1 MATTPLIRTPQAD
14 GGTFYTFS
22 SSAKDL
28 SRTLNND
35 ELKLVFSKF
44 VLLNLPDMDR
54 LDPTTFSNFQNY
66 MQFDTID
73 GAIWSGGLKGD
84 PNVNFT
90 ESLQN
95 YALNLEELIISDATY
110 DNTTNLTVTE
120 RVFFKWLKET
130 GAMRFREATLL
141 EKASSVTDK
150 RFVEEDEVTSGTR
163 QYRRVVRYIGEIDI
177 VNNVDKAGE
186 AYTELYINVPTEVG
200 RTPTILFDSVSDNN
214 YQPSLKIQG
223 TSEYIM
229 GRNSAT
235 VHPQGLDIFAYYDYD
250 QPLQGAGPAGYTL
263 PYATASITDP
273 ALPISGGNWMD
284 EATPPNTVDAY
295 FTEPTTFTSVLNA
308 NIRKIA
314 ADYNNPPNFI
324 AAAYVRSELDGISV
338 DFNPND
344 YQQIVQDATIST
356 IPQFN
361 GTDLAE
367 SFEFNAV
374 AVYYDMVDLSDSSK
388 TKTNLYGILILDNI
402 TPTTDGG
409 YIQRYPKYKPN
420 LTTGQNGNSYGFK
433 INLRFD
439 ASPGTAGIDTIVNDY
454 NTFSMGLFSDA
465 SAQLQAS
472 AQIFQRQQLE
482 IADMELR
489 LAAVENTLNSVSTS
503 AFLQSQ
509 INNLQTQVDNASLAF
524 ASSTT
529 LLDLIAKNSDEI
541 QALANGE
548 VATTLQYNTEVVRQG
563 TGITVNTNTPN
574 QIQISNNVQAY
585 NLMVPVDAGNVPI
598 TTTAPLNLNVVSPRV
613 FVDLGTYTNM
623 LRLDTI
629 NTANGDLAIY
639 IDDTDV
645 QWRTGQ
651 TVRLT
656 FNNVPLMGS
665 RDIKIYT
672 DSPSRLNTGSFG
684 KLAATIPNAKLSN
697 IPIIDLICT
706 EQGVLSFVY
715 DCVK

>member
-1 MATTPLIRTPQAD
+1 MATTPLIKTPQAD

-22 SSAKDL
+22 SAAKDL

-44 VLLNLPDMDR
+44 VLLNLPDFDR
-54 LDPTTFSNFQNY
+54 LDPNTFSQFENY

-95 YALNLEELIISDATY
+95 YALNLEELIISDVNY
-110 DNTTNLTVTE
+110 DNTTNLSVTE

-130 GAMRFREATLL
+130 GAMRFREATAL
-141 EKASSVTDK
+141 EQVSGLTTP
-150 RFVEEDEVTSGTR
+150 RFVEEDEITTGTR
-163 QYRRVVRYIGEIDI
+163 QYRRVVKYIGEIDI

-186 AYTELYINVPTEVG
+186 AYTEVYINVPTEVG
-200 RTPTILFDSVSDNN
+200 RTPTILFESISDNN

-223 TSEYIM
+223 KDEFIL
-229 GRNSAT
+229 GRNAAT
-235 VHPQGLDIFAYYDYD
+235 IHPQGLDILAWYDYD
-250 QPLQGAGPAGYTL
+250 QPLQGPGPAGYT
-263 PYATASITDP
+263 DP
-273 ALPISGGNWMD
+273 NANWMN
-284 EATPPNTVDAY
+284 ESTPPSTTDAY

-308 NIRKIA
+308 NIIKYP
-314 ADYNNPPNFI
+314 ADYGNPSGYNGS
-324 AAAYVRSELDGISV
+324 AYVRSQLDGISV

-344 YQQIVQDATIST
+344 YQQIATDAAIST

-374 AVYYDMVDLSDSSK
+374 LVYYDMVDLSNSAN
-388 TKTNLYGILILDNI
+388 TTTNLYGLLLLDNV

-409 YIQRYPKYKPN
+409 FIQRYPKFKPN
-420 LTTGQNGNSYGFK
+420 VVTGQNGNSYGFK

-439 ASPGTAGIDTIVNDY
+439 ASPGTSGIDTIVNDY

-465 SAQLQAS
+465 SAQLQSS
-472 AQIFQRQQLE
+472 AQIFQRQQVE
-482 IADMELR
+482 IANLELR

-509 INNLQTQVDNASLAF
+509 INSLQTQVDNASLAF

-548 VATTLQYNTEVVRQG
+548 VSETLQYNTSVVRQG

-574 QIQISNNVQAY
+574 QIHISNNVQEY
-585 NLMVPVDAGNVPI
+585 NFMVPLDISDLPI
-598 TTTAPLNLNVVSPRV
+598 NPTNPLNLNVVDPRV
-613 FVDLGTYTNM
+613 FVELGTFTNM

-629 NTANGDLAIY
+629 NQAGGDLNIF
-639 IDDTDV
+639 IDDLSV

-665 RDIKIYT
+665 RNIKIYT
-672 DSPSRLNTGSFG
+672 DSPSRLNNGSYG
-684 KLAATIPNAKLSN
+684 KLAATIPNTDLSTL
-697 IPIIDLICT
+697 PIIDLICT
-706 EQGVLSFVY
+706 EQGVLNFVY
-715 DCVK
+715 DIVK

>member
-22 SSAKDL
+22 SAAKDL

-35 ELKLVFSKF
+35 GLKLVFSKF
-44 VLLNLPDMDR
+44 VLLNLPDFDR
-54 LDPTTFSNFQNY
+54 LDPTTFSNKENY

-95 YALNLEELIISDATY
+95 YALNIEELIISDSTY
-110 DNTTNLTVTE
+110 DNTTNLSVTE
-120 RVFFKWLKET
+120 RVFFKWLKEC
-130 GAMRFREATLL
+130 GALRFREATAL
-141 EKASSVTDK
+141 EQSGTADGL
-150 RFVEEDEVTSGTR
+150 RFVEEDEATTGSR
-163 QYRRVVRYIGEIDI
+163 QYRRVVKYIGEIDI

-200 RTPTILFDSVSDNN
+200 GTPTILFDSVSDAN
-214 YQPSLKIQG
+214 YQPSLIIQG
-223 TSEYIM
+223 SSEYIL

-235 VHPQGLDIFAYYDYD
+235 IHPQGLDILAWYDYD
-250 QPLQGAGPAGYTL
+250 NQLQGLGPAGYTDPAADWMGL
-263 PYATASITDP
+263 GPGTSSSIT
-273 ALPISGGNWMD
+273 N
-284 EATPPNTVDAY
+284 AY
-295 FTEPTTFTSVLNA
+295 FTEPTTFESVLNA
-308 NIRKIA
+308 EIRKYPQ
-314 ADYNNPPNFI
+314 DYNNPTGFTTGS
-324 AAAYVRSELDGISV
+324 AYVRSELDGISV

-344 YQQIVQDATIST
+344 YEQIVADNTVST

-361 GTDLAE
+361 GTGLSQ

-374 AVYYDMVDLSDSSK
+374 LVYYDMVDLSDSTK
-388 TKTNLYGILILDNI
+388 TTTNLYGLLLLDNI

-420 LTTGQNGNSYGFK
+420 PVTGQNGNSYGFK

-439 ASPGTAGIDTIVNDY
+439 ASPGSAGIDTIINDY

-465 SAQLQAS
+465 SAQLQTS

-482 IADMELR
+482 IADIEVR

-509 INNLQTQVDNASLAF
+509 INNLQTQIDNASLAF

-541 QALANGE
+541 QMLANGQ
-548 VATTLQYNTEVVRQG
+548 VSTTLQYNTAVVRQG
-563 TGITVNTNTPN
+563 SGITVDTNTPN
-574 QIQISNNVQAY
+574 QIHVSNNVQAY
-585 NLMVPVDAGNVPI
+585 NFMLPFDNSDVQI
-598 TTTAPLNLNVVSPRV
+598 TTAAPLNINVVAPQV
-613 FVDLGTYTNM
+613 FTTLGTYSNM

-629 NTANGDLAIY
+629 NQAGGDLDIF
-639 IDDTDV
+639 IDDTTIT
-645 QWRTGQ
+645 WKTGQ

-656 FNNVPLMGS
+656 FNNVLQIGS
-665 RDIKIYT
+665 RDIRIFT
-672 DSPSRLNTGSFG
+672 DAPSRLNSGAFG
-684 KLAATIPNAKLSN
+684 KIAATIPNASLSD

-706 EQGVLSFVY
+706 EQGVLTFVY
-715 DCVK
+715 DIVK

>member
-54 LDPTTFSNFQNY
+54 LDPTTFSNYQNY

-73 GAIWSGGLKGD
+73 GAIWGGGLKGD

-130 GAMRFREATLL
+130 GAMRFREATVL
-141 EKASSVTDK
+141 EKANSITTP
-150 RFVEEDEVTSGTR
+150 RFVEEDEVLAGTR

-200 RTPTILFDSVSDNN
+200 RTPTILFDSISDTN

-223 TSEYIM
+223 SSEYIM
-229 GRNSAT
+229 GRNTAT
-235 VHPQGLDIFAYYDYD
+235 IHPQGLDILAWYDYD
-250 QPLQGAGPAGYTL
+250 QPLQGAGPAGYT
-263 PYATASITDP
+263 DP
-273 ALPISGGNWMD
+273 DANWMD
-284 EATPPNTVDAY
+284 EATPPNTVDSY

-308 NIRKIA
+308 NIRKYP
-314 ADYNNPPNFI
+314 ADYNNP
-324 AAAYVRSELDGISV
+324 AGYSGSAYVRSELDGISV

-344 YQQIVQDATIST
+344 YQQIVQDQTIST

-361 GTDLAE
+361 GTDLAQ
-367 SFEFNAV
+367 SFEFNSV
-374 AVYYDMVDLSDSSK
+374 LVYYDMVDLSDSSK

-420 LTTGQNGNSYGFK
+420 ITTGQNGNSYGFK

-482 IADMELR
+482 VTDIATR
-489 LAAVENTLNSVSTS
+489 LNAVENTLNSVSTS

-509 INNLQTQVDNASLAF
+509 INNLQIQIDNASLAF

-548 VATTLQYNTEVVRQG
+548 VATTLQYNTDVVRQG

-585 NLMVPVDAGNVPI
+585 SFMVPFDSSEIQI
-598 TTTAPLNLNVVSPRV
+598 TPTAPLNLNVVNPQV
-613 FVDLGTYTNM
+613 FTTLGTYTNM

-629 NTANGDLAIY
+629 NQANGDLSIY
-639 IDDTDV
+639 IDDTSV

-651 TVRLT
+651 TIRLA

-672 DSPSRLNTGSFG
+672 DAPSRLNNGRFG
-684 KLAATIPNAKLSN
+684 KLAATIPNAKISSL
-697 IPIIDLICT
+697 PIIDLICT
-706 EQGVLSFVY
+706 EQGVLTFVY
-715 DCVK
+715 DCIK

>member
-22 SSAKDL
+22 SAAKDL

-35 ELKLVFSKF
+35 GLKLVFSKF
-44 VLLNLPDMDR
+44 VLLNLPDFDR
-54 LDPTTFSNFQNY
+54 LDPTTFSNKENY

-95 YALNLEELIISDATY
+95 YALNIEELIISDSTY
-110 DNTTNLTVTE
+110 DNTTNLSVTE
-120 RVFFKWLKET
+120 RVFFKWLKEC
-130 GAMRFREATLL
+130 GALRFREATAL
-141 EKASSVTDK
+141 EQSGTADGL
-150 RFVEEDEVTSGTR
+150 RFVEEDEATTGSR
-163 QYRRVVRYIGEIDI
+163 QYRRVVKYIGEIDI
-177 VNNVDKAGE
+177 VNNVDRAGE

-200 RTPTILFDSVSDNN
+200 GTPTILFDSVSDAN
-214 YQPSLKIQG
+214 YQPSLVIQG
-223 TSEYIM
+223 SSEYIL

-235 VHPQGLDIFAYYDYD
+235 VHPQGLDILAWYDYD
-250 QPLQGAGPAGYTL
+250 NQLQGTGPAGYTDPDADWMGL
-263 PYATASITDP
+263 GPGTSSSIT
-273 ALPISGGNWMD
+273 N
-284 EATPPNTVDAY
+284 AY
-295 FTEPTTFTSVLNA
+295 FTEPTTFESVLNA
-308 NIRKIA
+308 EIRKYP
-314 ADYNNPPNFI
+314 ADYNNPTGFI
-324 AAAYVRSELDGISV
+324 NGSAYVRSELDGISV

-344 YQQIVQDATIST
+344 YEQIVADNTVST

-361 GTDLAE
+361 GTGLSQ

-374 AVYYDMVDLSDSSK
+374 LVYYDMVDLSDSTK
-388 TKTNLYGILILDNI
+388 TTTNLYGLLLLDNV

-420 LTTGQNGNSYGFK
+420 PVTGQNGNSYGFK

-439 ASPGTAGIDTIVNDY
+439 ASPGSAGIDTIVNDY

-465 SAQLQAS
+465 SAQLQTS

-482 IADMELR
+482 IADIEVR

-509 INNLQTQVDNASLAF
+509 INNLQTQIDNASLAF

-541 QALANGE
+541 QMLANGQ
-548 VATTLQYNTEVVRQG
+548 VSTTLQYNTAVVRQG
-563 TGITVNTNTPN
+563 SGITVDTNTPN
-574 QIQISNNVQAY
+574 QIHVSNNVQAY
-585 NLMVPVDAGNVPI
+585 NFMLPFDNSDVQI
-598 TTTAPLNLNVVSPRV
+598 TTAAPLNINVVAPQV
-613 FVDLGTYTNM
+613 FTTLGTYSNM

-629 NTANGDLAIY
+629 NQAGGDLDIF
-639 IDDTDV
+639 IDDTTIT
-645 QWRTGQ
+645 WKTGQ

-656 FNNVPLMGS
+656 FNNILQIGS
-665 RDIKIYT
+665 RDIRIFT
-672 DSPSRLNTGSFG
+672 DAPSRLNSGAFG
-684 KLAATIPNAKLSN
+684 KIAATIPNASLSD

-706 EQGVLSFVY
+706 EQGVLTFVY
-715 DCVK
+715 DIVK

>member
-35 ELKLVFSKF
+35 DLKLVFSKF
-44 VLLNLPDMDR
+44 VLLNLPDFDR
-54 LDPTTFSNFQNY
+54 LDPNTFSNFQNY

-73 GAIWSGGLKGD
+73 GAIWNGGLKGD

-90 ESLQN
+90 EGLQN
-95 YALNLEELIISDATY
+95 YALNLEELIISDASY
-110 DNTTNLTVTE
+110 DNSTNLTVTE

-130 GAMRFREATLL
+130 GAIRFREATAL
-141 EKASSVTDK
+141 EKAASVTDK
-150 RFVEEDEVTSGTR
+150 RFCEEDEALTGTR
-163 QYRRVVRYIGEIDI
+163 QYRRVVKYIGEIDI

-223 TSEYIM
+223 TSEFIM
-229 GRNSAT
+229 GRNAAT
-235 VHPQGLDIFAYYDYD
+235 VHPQGLDIVAFYDYD
-250 QPLQGAGPAGYTL
+250 QQLQGLGPAGYT
-263 PYATASITDP
+263 DP
-273 ALPISGGNWMD
+273 NADWMGLGPG
-284 EATPPNTVDAY
+284 TTVSTTDAY
-295 FTEPTTFTSVLNA
+295 FTEPTTFESPLNV
-308 NIRKIA
+308 NIRKYP
-314 ADYNNPPNFI
+314 ADYNNPTGYSGS
-324 AAAYVRSELDGISV
+324 AYVRSQLDGISI

-344 YQQIVQDATIST
+344 YELIVSDQTIST

-374 AVYYDMVDLSDSSK
+374 LVYYDMVDLSNSAN
-388 TKTNLYGILILDNI
+388 TTTNLYGLLLLDNI

-409 YIQRYPKYKPN
+409 FIQRFPKFKPN
-420 LTTGQNGNSYGFK
+420 KTTGQNGNSYGFK

-465 SAQLQAS
+465 SAQLQES

-482 IADMELR
+482 ISEIEKKLT
-489 LAAVENTLNSVSTS
+489 AVENTLNSVSTS
-503 AFLQSQ
+503 AFLQQQ
-509 INNLQTQVDNASLAF
+509 INNLQTQIDNASLAF
-524 ASSTT
+524 ASSTS
-529 LLDLIAKNSDEI
+529 LLDLIAKNADEI

-548 VATTLQYNTEVVRQG
+548 VSSTLQYNTDVVRQG
-563 TGITVNTNTPN
+563 TGISINTNTPN

-585 NLMVPVDAGNVPI
+585 NLMVPLDNSDAQI
-598 TTTAPLNLNVVSPRV
+598 TSTAPLNLNVTAPQV
-613 FVDLGTYTNM
+613 FADLVTYTNM

-629 NTANGDLAIY
+629 NTAGGDLQIY
-639 IDDTDV
+639 IDDTDI
-645 QWRTGQ
+645 QWSTGQ
-651 TVRLT
+651 TLRLT
-656 FNNVPLMGS
+656 FNNVPLLGS
-665 RDIKIYT
+665 RNIKIYT
-672 DSPSRLNTGSFG
+672 DAPSRLNNGAFG
-684 KLAATIPNAKLSN
+684 KLAATIPNSDLSTL
-697 IPIIDLICT
+697 PIIDLICT
-706 EQGVLSFVY
+706 EQGVLNFVY
-715 DCVK
+715 DIIK

>member
-22 SSAKDL
+22 SAAKDL

-35 ELKLVFSKF
+35 GLKLVFSKF
-44 VLLNLPDMDR
+44 VLLNLPDFDR
-54 LDPTTFSNFQNY
+54 LDPTTFSNKENY

-95 YALNLEELIISDATY
+95 YALNIEELIISDSTY
-110 DNTTNLTVTE
+110 DNTTNLSVTE
-120 RVFFKWLKET
+120 RVFFKWLKEC
-130 GAMRFREATLL
+130 GALRFREATAL
-141 EKASSVTDK
+141 EQSGTADGL
-150 RFVEEDEVTSGTR
+150 RFVEEDEATTGSR
-163 QYRRVVRYIGEIDI
+163 QYRRVVKYIGEIDI
-177 VNNVDKAGE
+177 VNNVDRAGE

-200 RTPTILFDSVSDNN
+200 GTPTILFDSVSDAN
-214 YQPSLKIQG
+214 YQPSLIIQG
-223 TSEYIM
+223 SSEYIL

-235 VHPQGLDIFAYYDYD
+235 IHPQGLDILAWYDYD
-250 QPLQGAGPAGYTL
+250 NQLQGAGPAGYTDPDADWMGL
-263 PYATASITDP
+263 GPGTSSSIT
-273 ALPISGGNWMD
+273 N
-284 EATPPNTVDAY
+284 AY
-295 FTEPTTFTSVLNA
+295 FTEPTTFESVLNA
-308 NIRKIA
+308 EIRKYP
-314 ADYNNPPNFI
+314 ADYNNPTGFI
-324 AAAYVRSELDGISV
+324 NGSAYVRSELDGISV

-344 YQQIVQDATIST
+344 YEQIVADNTVST

-361 GTDLAE
+361 GTGLSQ

-374 AVYYDMVDLSDSSK
+374 LVYYDMVDLSDSTK
-388 TKTNLYGILILDNI
+388 TTTNLYGLLLLDNV

-420 LTTGQNGNSYGFK
+420 PVTGQNGNSYGFK

-439 ASPGTAGIDTIVNDY
+439 ASPGSAGIDTIINDY

-465 SAQLQAS
+465 SAQLQTS

-482 IADMELR
+482 IADIEVR

-509 INNLQTQVDNASLAF
+509 INNLQTQIDNASLAF

-541 QALANGE
+541 QMLANGQ
-548 VATTLQYNTEVVRQG
+548 VSTTLQYNTAVVRQG
-563 TGITVNTNTPN
+563 SGITVDTNTPN
-574 QIQISNNVQAY
+574 QIHVSNNVQAY
-585 NLMVPVDAGNVPI
+585 NFMLPFDNSDVQI
-598 TTTAPLNLNVVSPRV
+598 TTAAPLNINVVAPQV
-613 FVDLGTYTNM
+613 FTTLGTYSNM

-629 NTANGDLAIY
+629 NQAGGDLDIF
-639 IDDTDV
+639 IDDTTIT
-645 QWRTGQ
+645 WKTGQ

-656 FNNVPLMGS
+656 FNNVLQIGS
-665 RDIKIYT
+665 RDIRIFT
-672 DSPSRLNTGSFG
+672 DAPSRLNSGAFG
-684 KLAATIPNAKLSN
+684 KIAATIPNASLSD

-706 EQGVLSFVY
+706 EQGVLTFVY
-715 DCVK
+715 DIVK

>member
-54 LDPTTFSNFQNY
+54 LDPTTFSQFQNY

-95 YALNLEELIISDATY
+95 YALNLEELIISDAGY
-110 DNTTNLTVTE
+110 DNTTNLTVSE

-130 GAMRFREATLL
+130 GAMRFREATVL
-141 EKASSVTDK
+141 EKASGITTP
-150 RFVEEDEVTSGTR
+150 RFVEEDEVTAGTR

-200 RTPTILFDSVSDNN
+200 RTPTILFDSVSDTN

-229 GRNSAT
+229 GRNTAT
-235 VHPQGLDIFAYYDYD
+235 VHPQGLDILAWYDYD
-250 QPLQGAGPAGYTL
+250 QPLKGGGPAGYTD
-263 PYATASITDP
+263 PTA
-273 ALPISGGNWMD
+273 NWMD
-284 EATPPNTVDAY
+284 EATPPNTVDSY
-295 FTEPTTFTSVLNA
+295 FTEPTSFTSVLNA
-308 NIRKIA
+308 NIRKYP
-314 ADYNNPPNFI
+314 ADYNNPTGYVGS
-324 AAAYVRSELDGISV
+324 AYVRSELDGISV

-367 SFEFNAV
+367 SFEFNSV
-374 AVYYDMVDLSDSSK
+374 LVYYDMVDLSDSSK
-388 TKTNLYGILILDNI
+388 TTTNLYGILILDNI

-439 ASPGTAGIDTIVNDY
+439 ASPGSAGIDTIVNDY

-482 IADMELR
+482 LADIELR
-489 LAAVENTLNSVSTS
+489 LAAVENTLSSVSTS

-509 INNLQTQVDNASLAF
+509 INNLQTQLNNASLAF

-541 QALANGE
+541 QSLANGE
-548 VATTLQYNTEVVRQG
+548 VAATLQYNTEVVRQG

-585 NLMVPVDAGNVPI
+585 NLMVPMDISNVQI
-598 TTTAPLNLNVVSPRV
+598 TKAAPLNLNVVAPSV
-613 FVDLGTYTNM
+613 FADLGTYTNM

-629 NTANGDLAIY
+629 NQANGNLAIY
-639 IDDTDV
+639 IDDTDT

-651 TVRLT
+651 TLRLT
-656 FNNVPLMGS
+656 FNNVILIGS
-665 RDIKIYT
+665 RDIQIYT

-684 KLAATIPNAKLSN
+684 KLAATIPNADLSN

-706 EQGVLSFVY
+706 EQGVLNFVY
-715 DCVK
+715 DIVK

>member
-54 LDPTTFSNFQNY
+54 LDPTTFSEYQNY

-95 YALNLEELIISDATY
+95 YALNLEELIISDSTY

-130 GAMRFREATLL
+130 GAIRFREATAL
-141 EKASSVTDK
+141 EKASSITTP

-163 QYRRVVRYIGEIDI
+163 QYRRVVKYIGEIDI

-223 TSEYIM
+223 SSEYIM
-229 GRNSAT
+229 GRNTAT
-235 VHPQGLDIFAYYDYD
+235 IHPQGLDILAWYDYD
-250 QPLQGAGPAGYTL
+250 QPLQGPGPAGYT
-263 PYATASITDP
+263 DP
-273 ALPISGGNWMD
+273 DANWMD
-284 EATPPNTVDAY
+284 EPTPPTTVDAY
-295 FTEPTTFTSVLNA
+295 FTEPNSFTSVANA
-308 NIRKIA
+308 NIRKYP
-314 ADYNNPPNFI
+314 ADYNNPTGFTGS
-324 AAAYVRSELDGISV
+324 AYVRSELDGISV

-344 YQQIVQDATIST
+344 YQQITSDATIST

-374 AVYYDMVDLSDSSK
+374 LVYYDMVDLSDSSK

-409 YIQRYPKYKPN
+409 FIQRYPKYKPN
-420 LTTGQNGNSYGFK
+420 IVTGQNGNSYGFK

-465 SAQLQAS
+465 SAQLQAA

-482 IADMELR
+482 LTDMEIR
-489 LAAVENTLNSVSTS
+489 LNNLENSVNAVSTS
-503 AFLQSQ
+503 AFLQEQ
-509 INNLQTQVDNASLAF
+509 INSLQTQLDNASLAF

-548 VATTLQYNTEVVRQG
+548 VATTLQYNTDVVRQG
-563 TGITVNTNTPN
+563 TGITINTNTPN
-574 QIQISNNVQAY
+574 QIQVSNNVQAY
-585 NLMVPVDAGNVPI
+585 NLMVPLDESDDPI
-598 TTTAPLNLNVVSPRV
+598 TAAAPLNLNVVEPRV
-613 FVDLGTYTNM
+613 FANLETYTNM

-629 NTANGDLAIY
+629 NQAAGTLSIY

-645 QWRTGQ
+645 QWKTGQ
-651 TVRLT
+651 TLRLT
-656 FNNVPLMGS
+656 FNNIPLMGS

-672 DSPSRLNTGSFG
+672 DAPSRLNNGSFG
-684 KLAATIPNAKLSN
+684 KLAATIPNSKLSEL
-697 IPIIDLICT
+697 PIIDLICT
-706 EQGVLSFVY
+706 EQGVLTFVY
-715 DCVK
+715 DCIK

>member
-22 SSAKDL
+22 SAAKDL

-35 ELKLVFSKF
+35 GLKLVFSKF
-44 VLLNLPDMDR
+44 VLLNLPDFDR
-54 LDPTTFSNFQNY
+54 LDPTTFSNKENY

-95 YALNLEELIISDATY
+95 YALNLEELIISDSTY
-110 DNTTNLTVTE
+110 DNTTNLSVTE
-120 RVFFKWLKET
+120 RVFFKWLKEC
-130 GAMRFREATLL
+130 GALRFREATEL
-141 EKASSVTDK
+141 EQSGTATGL
-150 RFVEEDEVTSGTR
+150 RFVEEDEVTTGSR
-163 QYRRVVRYIGEIDI
+163 QYRRVVKYIGGIDI

-200 RTPTILFDSVSDNN
+200 GTPTILFNSVSDTN
-214 YQPSLKIQG
+214 YQPSLVIQG
-223 TSEYIM
+223 SSEYIL

-235 VHPQGLDIFAYYDYD
+235 VHPQGLDILAWYDYD
-250 QPLQGAGPAGYTL
+250 QQLQGLGPAGYTDPDADWMVL
-263 PYATASITDP
+263 GPGITSSIT
-273 ALPISGGNWMD
+273 
-284 EATPPNTVDAY
+284 DAY
-295 FTEPTTFTSVLNA
+295 FTEPTTFESVLNA
-308 NIRKIA
+308 EIRKYK
-314 ADYNNPPNFI
+314 ADYNNPTGYNGS
-324 AAAYVRSELDGISV
+324 AYLRSELDGISV
-338 DFNPND
+338 DFTAND
-344 YQQIVQDATIST
+344 YEQIVADNTIST

-361 GTDLAE
+361 GTSLSA

-374 AVYYDMVDLSDSSK
+374 LVYYDMVDLSDSTK
-388 TKTNLYGILILDNI
+388 TTTNLYGLLLLDNI

-420 LTTGQNGNSYGFK
+420 PVTGQNGNSYGFK

-439 ASPGTAGIDTIVNDY
+439 ASPGSAGIDTIVNDY

-482 IADMELR
+482 IADIEVR
-489 LAAVENTLNSVSTS
+489 LASVENTLNSVSTS

-509 INNLQTQVDNASLAF
+509 INSLQTQLDNASLAF

-541 QALANGE
+541 QMLANGQ
-548 VATTLQYNTEVVRQG
+548 VSTTLQYNTSVVRQG
-563 TGITVNTNTPN
+563 SGITINTNTPN
-574 QIQISNNVQAY
+574 QIQVSNNVQAY
-585 NLMVPVDAGNVPI
+585 NLMIPFDNSDIQI
-598 TTTAPLNLNVVSPRV
+598 TTAAPLNLNVVSPQV
-613 FVDLGTYTNM
+613 FTTLGTYTQM

-629 NTANGDLAIY
+629 NQAGGNLDIF
-639 IDDTDV
+639 IDDTAV
-645 QWRTGQ
+645 TWKTGQ
-651 TVRLT
+651 TMRLT
-656 FNNVPLMGS
+656 TNNALLIGS
-665 RDIKIYT
+665 RNIRIFT
-672 DSPSRLNTGSFG
+672 DAPSRLNTGVYG
-684 KLAATIPNAKLSN
+684 KLAATIPNADIST

-706 EQGVLSFVY
+706 EQGVLTFVY
-715 DCVK
+715 DIVK

>member
-22 SSAKDL
+22 SAAKDL

-35 ELKLVFSKF
+35 GLKLVFSKF
-44 VLLNLPDMDR
+44 VLLNLPDFDR
-54 LDPTTFSNFQNY
+54 LDPTTFSNKENY

-95 YALNLEELIISDATY
+95 YALNIEELIISDSTY
-110 DNTTNLTVTE
+110 DNTTNLSVTE
-120 RVFFKWLKET
+120 RVFFKWLKEC
-130 GAMRFREATLL
+130 GALRFREATAL
-141 EKASSVTDK
+141 EQSGTADGL
-150 RFVEEDEVTSGTR
+150 RFVEEDEATTGSR
-163 QYRRVVRYIGEIDI
+163 QYRRVVKYIGEIDI
-177 VNNVDKAGE
+177 VNNVDRAGE

-200 RTPTILFDSVSDNN
+200 GTPTILFDSVSDAN
-214 YQPSLKIQG
+214 YQPSLIIQG
-223 TSEYIM
+223 SSEYIL

-235 VHPQGLDIFAYYDYD
+235 IHPQGLDILAWYDYD
-250 QPLQGAGPAGYTL
+250 NQLQGTGPAGYTDPDADWMGL
-263 PYATASITDP
+263 GPGTSSSIT
-273 ALPISGGNWMD
+273 N
-284 EATPPNTVDAY
+284 AY
-295 FTEPTTFTSVLNA
+295 FTEPTTFESVLNA
-308 NIRKIA
+308 EIIKYK
-314 ADYNNPPNFI
+314 ADYNNPTGYNGS
-324 AAAYVRSELDGISV
+324 AYVRSELDGISV
-338 DFNPND
+338 DFNAND
-344 YQQIVQDATIST
+344 YEQIVANNTVST

-361 GTDLAE
+361 GTGLSQ

-374 AVYYDMVDLSDSSK
+374 LVYYDMVDLSDSTK
-388 TKTNLYGILILDNI
+388 TTTNLYGLLLLDNV

-420 LTTGQNGNSYGFK
+420 PVTGQNGNSYGFK

-439 ASPGTAGIDTIVNDY
+439 ASPGSAGIDTIINDY

-465 SAQLQAS
+465 SAQLQTS

-482 IADMELR
+482 IADIEVR

-509 INNLQTQVDNASLAF
+509 INNLQTQIDNASLAF

-541 QALANGE
+541 QMLANGQ
-548 VATTLQYNTEVVRQG
+548 VSTTLQYNTAVVRQG
-563 TGITVNTNTPN
+563 SGITVDTNTPN
-574 QIQISNNVQAY
+574 QIHVSNNVQAY
-585 NLMVPVDAGNVPI
+585 NFMLPFDNSDVQI
-598 TTTAPLNLNVVSPRV
+598 TTAAPLNINVVAPQV
-613 FVDLGTYTNM
+613 FTTLGTYSNM

-629 NTANGDLAIY
+629 NQAGGDLDIF
-639 IDDTDV
+639 IDDTTIT
-645 QWRTGQ
+645 WKTGQ

-656 FNNVPLMGS
+656 FNNILQIGS
-665 RDIKIYT
+665 RDIRIFT
-672 DSPSRLNTGSFG
+672 DAPSRLNSGAFG
-684 KLAATIPNAKLSN
+684 KIAATIPNASLSD

-706 EQGVLSFVY
+706 EQGVLTFVY
-715 DCVK
+715 DIVK

>member
-22 SSAKDL
+22 SAAKDL

-35 ELKLVFSKF
+35 GLKLVFSKF
-44 VLLNLPDMDR
+44 VLLNLPDFDR
-54 LDPTTFSNFQNY
+54 LDPTTFSNKENY

-95 YALNLEELIISDATY
+95 YALNLEELIISDSTY
-110 DNTTNLTVTE
+110 DNTTNLSVTE
-120 RVFFKWLKET
+120 RVFFKWLKEC
-130 GAMRFREATLL
+130 GALRFREATEL
-141 EKASSVTDK
+141 EQSGTATGL
-150 RFVEEDEVTSGTR
+150 RFVEEDEVTTGSR
-163 QYRRVVRYIGEIDI
+163 QYRKVVKYIGGIDI

-200 RTPTILFDSVSDNN
+200 GTPTILFNSVSDTN
-214 YQPSLKIQG
+214 YQPSLVIQG
-223 TSEYIM
+223 SSEYIL

-235 VHPQGLDIFAYYDYD
+235 VHPQGLDILAWYDYD
-250 QPLQGAGPAGYTL
+250 QQLQGLGPAGYTDPDADWMGL
-263 PYATASITDP
+263 GPGITSSIT
-273 ALPISGGNWMD
+273 
-284 EATPPNTVDAY
+284 DAY
-295 FTEPTTFTSVLNA
+295 FTEPTTFESVLNA
-308 NIRKIA
+308 EIRKYK
-314 ADYNNPPNFI
+314 ADYNNPTGYNGS
-324 AAAYVRSELDGISV
+324 AYLRSELDGISV
-338 DFNPND
+338 DFTAND
-344 YQQIVQDATIST
+344 YEQIVADNTIST

-361 GTDLAE
+361 GTSLSA

-374 AVYYDMVDLSDSSK
+374 LVYYDMVDLSDSTK
-388 TKTNLYGILILDNI
+388 TTTNLYGLLLLDNI

-420 LTTGQNGNSYGFK
+420 PVTGQNGNSYGFK

-439 ASPGTAGIDTIVNDY
+439 ASPGSAGIDTIVNDY

-482 IADMELR
+482 IADIEVR
-489 LAAVENTLNSVSTS
+489 LASVENTLNSVSTS

-509 INNLQTQVDNASLAF
+509 INSLQTQLDNASLAF

-541 QALANGE
+541 QMLANGQ
-548 VATTLQYNTEVVRQG
+548 VSTTLQYNTAVVRQG
-563 TGITVNTNTPN
+563 SGITINTNTPN
-574 QIQISNNVQAY
+574 QIQVSNNVQAY
-585 NLMVPVDAGNVPI
+585 NLMIPFDNSDIQI
-598 TTTAPLNLNVVSPRV
+598 TTAAPLNLNVVSPQV
-613 FVDLGTYTNM
+613 FTTLGTYTQM

-629 NTANGDLAIY
+629 NQAGGNLDIF
-639 IDDTDV
+639 IDDTAV
-645 QWRTGQ
+645 TWKTGQ
-651 TVRLT
+651 TMRLT
-656 FNNVPLMGS
+656 TNNALLIGS
-665 RDIKIYT
+665 RNIRIFT
-672 DSPSRLNTGSFG
+672 DAPNRLNTGAYG
-684 KLAATIPNAKLSN
+684 KLAATIPNADIGT

-706 EQGVLSFVY
+706 EQGVLTFVY
-715 DCVK
+715 DIVK

>member
-22 SSAKDL
+22 SAAKDL

-35 ELKLVFSKF
+35 GLKLVFSKF
-44 VLLNLPDMDR
+44 VLLNLPDFDK
-54 LDPTTFSNFQNY
+54 LDPNTFSNKENY

-73 GAIWSGGLKGD
+73 GAIWNGGLKGD

-95 YALNLEELIISDATY
+95 YALNIEELIISDSTY
-110 DNTTNLTVTE
+110 DNTTNLSVTE
-120 RVFFKWLKET
+120 RVFFKWLKEC
-130 GAMRFREATLL
+130 GALRFRAATEL
-141 EKASSVTDK
+141 EQSGTATGL
-150 RFVEEDEVTSGTR
+150 RFVEEDEATTGSR
-163 QYRRVVRYIGEIDI
+163 QYRRVVKYIGEIDI
-177 VNNVDKAGE
+177 VNNVDRAGE

-200 RTPTILFDSVSDNN
+200 GTPTILFDSVSDAN
-214 YQPSLKIQG
+214 YQPSLVIQG
-223 TSEYIM
+223 SSEFIL

-235 VHPQGLDIFAYYDYD
+235 VHPQGLSISAFYDYD
-250 QPLQGAGPAGYTL
+250 NQLQGPGPAGYTDPAADWMGL
-263 PYATASITDP
+263 GPGTVSSIT
-273 ALPISGGNWMD
+273 
-284 EATPPNTVDAY
+284 DAY
-295 FTEPTTFTSVLNA
+295 FTEPTTFESVLNA
-308 NIRKIA
+308 EIKKYK
-314 ADYNNPPNFI
+314 ADYNNPAGFE
-324 AAAYVRSELDGISV
+324 ASAYVRSELDGISV

-344 YQQIVQDATIST
+344 YEQIIADNTVST

-361 GTDLAE
+361 GTGLSQ

-374 AVYYDMVDLSDSSK
+374 LVYYDMVDLSDSAK
-388 TKTNLYGILILDNI
+388 TTTNLYGLLLLDNV

-420 LTTGQNGNSYGFK
+420 PVTGQNGNSYGFK

-439 ASPGTAGIDTIVNDY
+439 ASPGSAGIDTIINDY

-465 SAQLQAS
+465 SAQLQTS

-482 IADMELR
+482 IADIEVR

-509 INNLQTQVDNASLAF
+509 INNLQTQIDNASLAF

-541 QALANGE
+541 QMLANGQ
-548 VATTLQYNTEVVRQG
+548 VSTTLQYNTAVVRQG
-563 TGITVNTNTPN
+563 SGITVDTNTPN
-574 QIQISNNVQAY
+574 QIHVSNNVQAY
-585 NLMVPVDAGNVPI
+585 NFMLPFDNSDVQI
-598 TTTAPLNLNVVSPRV
+598 TTAAPLNINVVAPQV
-613 FVDLGTYTNM
+613 FTTLGTYSNM

-629 NTANGDLAIY
+629 NQAGGDLDIF
-639 IDDTDV
+639 IDDTTIT
-645 QWRTGQ
+645 WKTGQ

-656 FNNVPLMGS
+656 FNNVLQIGS
-665 RDIKIYT
+665 RDIRIFT
-672 DSPSRLNTGSFG
+672 DAPSRLNSGAFG
-684 KLAATIPNAKLSN
+684 KIAATIPNASLSD

-706 EQGVLSFVY
+706 EQGVLTFVY
-715 DCVK
+715 DIVK

>member
-28 SRTLNND
+28 SRTINND
-35 ELKLVFSKF
+35 DLKLVFSKF
-44 VLLNLPDMDR
+44 VLLNLPDFDR
-54 LDPTTFSNFQNY
+54 LDPNTFSNYQNY

-95 YALNLEELIISDATY
+95 YALNLEELIISDASY

-130 GAMRFREATLL
+130 GAMRFREATSA
-141 EKASSVTDK
+141 EKISSLTDK
-150 RFVEEDEVTSGTR
+150 RFCEEDEITSGPR
-163 QYRRVVRYIGEIDI
+163 QYRRVVKYIGEIDI

-186 AYTELYINVPTEVG
+186 SYTELYINVPTEVG
-200 RTPTILFDSVSDNN
+200 RTPTILFDSISDAN
-214 YQPSLKIQG
+214 YSPSLKIQG

-235 VHPQGLDIFAYYDYD
+235 VHPQGLDILAWYDYD
-250 QPLQGAGPAGYTL
+250 QQLQGIGPAGYT
-263 PYATASITDP
+263 DP
-273 ALPISGGNWMD
+273 DADWMGLGPG
-284 EATPPNTVDAY
+284 TTVSVADAY
-295 FTEPTTFTSVLNA
+295 FTEPTTFESVLNA
-308 NIRKIA
+308 NIQKYP
-314 ADYNNPPNFI
+314 ADYNNPPGFSGS
-324 AAAYVRSELDGISV
+324 AYVRSELDGISI

-344 YQQIVQDATIST
+344 YQQIATDQNIST

-374 AVYYDMVDLSDSSK
+374 LVYYDMVDLSDSSK
-388 TKTNLYGILILDNI
+388 TKTNLYGILLLDNI

-420 LTTGQNGNSYGFK
+420 PTTGQNGNSYGFK

-472 AQIFQRQQLE
+472 SQIFQRQQLE
-482 IADMELR
+482 IADMEKR
-489 LAAVENTLNSVSTS
+489 LTAVQNTLNSVSTS
-503 AFLQSQ
+503 AFLQAQ
-509 INNLQTQVDNASLAF
+509 IDNMQTQIDNASLAF

-529 LLDLIAKNSDEI
+529 LLDLIAKNADEI
-541 QALANGE
+541 QALANGD
-548 VATTLQYNTEVVRQG
+548 VSKTLQYNTDVVRQG
-563 TGITVNTNTPN
+563 TGITINTNTPN
-574 QIQISNNVQAY
+574 QIQVSNNVQAY
-585 NLMVPVDAGNVPI
+585 NLMVPVDSGDVQI
-598 TTTAPLNLNVVSPRV
+598 TKAAPLNLNVVAPQV
-613 FVDLGTYTNM
+613 FADLLTYTNM

-629 NTANGDLAIY
+629 NTAGGDINIY
-639 IDDTDV
+639 IDDTDI

-651 TVRLT
+651 TVRIT
-656 FNNVPLMGS
+656 FNNVPLVGS
-665 RDIKIYT
+665 RNINIYT
-672 DSPSRLNTGSFG
+672 DAPSRLNNGTFG
-684 KLAATIPNAKLSN
+684 KLAATIPNADISTL
-697 IPIIDLICT
+697 PIIDLICT
-706 EQGVLSFVY
+706 EQGVLNFVF
-715 DCVK
+715 DIVK

>member
-35 ELKLVFSKF
+35 DLKLVFSKF
-44 VLLNLPDMDR
+44 VLLNLPDFDR
-54 LDPTTFSNFQNY
+54 LDPNTFSNFQNY

-73 GAIWSGGLKGD
+73 GAIWNGGLKGD

-90 ESLQN
+90 EGLQN
-95 YALNLEELIISDATY
+95 YALNLEELIISDASY
-110 DNTTNLTVTE
+110 DNSTNLTVTE

-130 GAMRFREATLL
+130 GAIRFREATAL
-141 EKASSVTDK
+141 EKAASVTDK
-150 RFVEEDEVTSGTR
+150 RFCEEDEALTGTR
-163 QYRRVVRYIGEIDI
+163 QYRRVVKYIGEIDI

-223 TSEYIM
+223 TSEFIM
-229 GRNSAT
+229 GRNAAT
-235 VHPQGLDIFAYYDYD
+235 VHPQGLDIVAFYDYD
-250 QPLQGAGPAGYTL
+250 QQLQGLGPAGYT
-263 PYATASITDP
+263 DP
-273 ALPISGGNWMD
+273 NADWMGLGPG
-284 EATPPNTVDAY
+284 TTVSTTDAY
-295 FTEPTTFTSVLNA
+295 FTEPTTFESPLNV
-308 NIRKIA
+308 NIRKYP
-314 ADYNNPPNFI
+314 ADYNNPTGYSGS
-324 AAAYVRSELDGISV
+324 AYVRSQLDGISI

-344 YQQIVQDATIST
+344 YEQIVSDQTIST

-374 AVYYDMVDLSDSSK
+374 LVYYDMVDLSNSAN
-388 TKTNLYGILILDNI
+388 TTTNLYGLLLLDNI

-409 YIQRYPKYKPN
+409 FIQRFPKFKPN
-420 LTTGQNGNSYGFK
+420 KTTGQNGNSYGFK

-465 SAQLQAS
+465 SAQLQES

-482 IADMELR
+482 ISEIEKKLT
-489 LAAVENTLNSVSTS
+489 AVENTLNSVSTS
-503 AFLQSQ
+503 AFLQQQ
-509 INNLQTQVDNASLAF
+509 INNLQTQIDNASLAF
-524 ASSTT
+524 ASSTS
-529 LLDLIAKNSDEI
+529 LLDLIAKNADEI

-548 VATTLQYNTEVVRQG
+548 VSSTLQYNTDVVRQG
-563 TGITVNTNTPN
+563 TGISINTNTPN

-585 NLMVPVDAGNVPI
+585 NLMVPLDNSDAQI
-598 TTTAPLNLNVVSPRV
+598 TSTAPLNLNVTAPQV
-613 FVDLGTYTNM
+613 FADLVTYTNM

-629 NTANGDLAIY
+629 NTAGGDLQIY
-639 IDDTDV
+639 IDDTDI
-645 QWRTGQ
+645 QWSTGQ
-651 TVRLT
+651 TLRLT
-656 FNNVPLMGS
+656 FNNVPLLGS
-665 RDIKIYT
+665 RNIKIYT
-672 DSPSRLNTGSFG
+672 DAPSRLNNGAFG
-684 KLAATIPNAKLSN
+684 KLAATIPNSDLSTL
-697 IPIIDLICT
+697 PIIDLICT
-706 EQGVLSFVY
+706 EQGVLNFVY
-715 DCVK
+715 DIIK